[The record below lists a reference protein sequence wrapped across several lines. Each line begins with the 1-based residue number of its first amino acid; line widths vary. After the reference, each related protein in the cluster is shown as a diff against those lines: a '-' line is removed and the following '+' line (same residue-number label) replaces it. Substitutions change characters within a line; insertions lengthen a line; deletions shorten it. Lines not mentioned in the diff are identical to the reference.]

1 FRPARKRYRPRSA
14 SVQRKQSHKR
24 HRSWQAEA
32 RVVLKQLQAETIS
45 HDEVGQVFQAMSPYA
60 FEYLITECLKGQG
73 NQIRKL
79 RRVSGDGGIDGM
91 VMLNKRW
98 HIIQAKRYANPVSAG
113 IVQEFLQLC
122 I

>member
-1 FRPARKRYRPRSA
+1 
-14 SVQRKQSHKR
+14 
-24 HRSWQAEA
+24 
-32 RVVLKQLQAETIS
+32 

-122 I
+122 IEKRMPGVFVASSGFTAPARRLADRQARLTLWDGVSLVRRIQS